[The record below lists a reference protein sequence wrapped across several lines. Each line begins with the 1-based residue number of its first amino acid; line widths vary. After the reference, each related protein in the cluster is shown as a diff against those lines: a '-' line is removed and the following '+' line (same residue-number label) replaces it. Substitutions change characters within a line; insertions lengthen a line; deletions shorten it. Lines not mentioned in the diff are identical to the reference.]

1 MASGPRGSWSE
12 WPVDHFLRTGSIG
25 ARDGAAVRWF
35 HAANS
40 RARAA
45 EAARSDVHM
54 VEVDVQLRGG
64 HEEPVLAHP
73 PDTDSDITLQEWL
86 AQVASTAKGIKLDF
100 KSLAAVGPSLELLGR
115 VGPALASPVWLNGD
129 VLPGPC
135 GSCAPLDARAFLR
148 AVTASCPEATLS
160 LGWTTAWQPGQGYR
174 WPMVQEMSQ
183 LCQPLSQPVTF
194 AVRAALLPSSIPQL
208 QWLLQQSHSHTG
220 QCCLL
225 QCPQAHGAAPSQS
238 HRSVLPPPVS
248 PSSWSCSIPVTQV
261 SAASSS
267 VPKLMELLHPSHTGQ
282 CCLLQCPTAHG
293 TAPSQS
299 HRSVLP
305 PPVSQSSWNC
315 SIPVTQ
321 VSAASPSVL
330 ELMELLHPSHT
341 GQCCPKLLGLL
352 HPSHT
357 GQCCLLQCPTAPGA
371 APSQSHR
378 SVLPSPVS

>member
-160 LGWTTAWQPGQGYR
+160 LGWTTAWQPGQDTPSLSG
-174 WPMVQEMSQ
+174 QERKMCILWKTCSSSEKT
-183 LCQPLSQPVTF
+183 LIKVGFITTF
-194 AVRAALLPSSIPQL
+194 L
-208 QWLLQQSHSHTG
+208 
-220 QCCLL
+220 
-225 QCPQAHGAAPSQS
+225 S
-238 HRSVLPPPVS
+238 HRTLNSKKP
-248 PSSWSCSIPVTQV
+248 
-261 SAASSS
+261 
-267 VPKLMELLHPSHTGQ
+267 
-282 CCLLQCPTAHG
+282 
-293 TAPSQS
+293 
-299 HRSVLP
+299 
-305 PPVSQSSWNC
+305 
-315 SIPVTQ
+315 
-321 VSAASPSVL
+321 L
-330 ELMELLHPSHT
+330 ESNAECRAGNAWPCHALYCEPL
-341 GQCCPKLLGLL
+341 
-352 HPSHT
+352 
-357 GQCCLLQCPTAPGA
+357 
-371 APSQSHR
+371 
-378 SVLPSPVS
+378 